1 MIVKYLFILFFL
13 IFFTSTT
20 FAEKIATVNIQNLI
34 DNNKK
39 YNEILER
46 IDLSQK
52 KILDSFLNKENE
64 LEKMFSDIE
73 SSKLIL
79 NDKEINIMIDDY
91 NNKLNNYAALVEEFN
106 FHYENQIINI
116 REAILK
122 EIIVLLEKYAIQ
134 NKIDIIFDSTSY
146 LLASNSLD
154 ITNYISE
161 ELKKIKLNLE
171 YKSFETN

>member
-13 IFFTSTT
+13 TFFTSTT

-52 KILDSFLNKENE
+52 KILDSFLNKKNE

-171 YKSFETN
+171 NKSFETN